1 MPELT
6 LWLTRNIRI
15 DKVNRTIAGI
25 PNISE
30 YDSPEKWEETI
41 TLLMLTKAR
50 DDDAK
55 MYKPDTT
62 KHVRVALEAIAESNL
77 LDDLKQPLTPTE
89 RKIFTQKMAN
99 LIVGVADSIDQRMD
113 WGTPLAF
120 TLLLMFWPIVFAA
133 AALTYWLNN

>member
-6 LWLTRNIRI
+6 LWLTHNIRT
-15 DKVNRTIAGI
+15 DRVNRSIAGI
-25 PNISE
+25 SNISD

-41 TLLMLTKAR
+41 NLLMLTKAR

-77 LDDLKQPLTPTE
+77 LEDLKQPLTRTKRE
-89 RKIFTQKMAN
+89 IFNQKMAN
-99 LIVGVADSIDQRMD
+99 LIVGAADSVDQRMD
-113 WGTPLAF
+113 STPLAF
-120 TLLLMFWPIVFAA
+120 ILLLMFWPIVFAA
-133 AALTYWLNN
+133 AALTSWLNS

>member
-6 LWLTRNIRI
+6 LWLTHNIRT
-15 DKVNRTIAGI
+15 DRVNRSIAGI
-25 PNISE
+25 SNISD

-41 TLLMLTKAR
+41 NLLMLTKAR

-77 LDDLKQPLTPTE
+77 LEDLKQPLTRTGRE
-89 RKIFTQKMAN
+89 IFNQKMAN
-99 LIVGVADSIDQRMD
+99 LIVGAADSVDQRMD
-113 WGTPLAF
+113 WSTAAAF
-120 TLLLMFWPIVFAA
+120 ILLLMFWPIVFAA
-133 AALTYWLNN
+133 AALTYWLNS

>member
-6 LWLTRNIRI
+6 LWLTRNIRT
-15 DKVNRTIAGI
+15 DRVNRSIAGI
-25 PNISE
+25 SNISS

-77 LDDLKQPLTPTE
+77 LDDLKQPFTRTRRE
-89 RKIFTQKMAN
+89 IFNQKMAN
-99 LIVGVADSIDQRMD
+99 LIVGVADSVDQRMD
-113 WGTPLAF
+113 WSTPLAF
-120 TLLLMFWPIVFAA
+120 ILLLMFWPIVFAA
-133 AALTYWLNN
+133 AALTYWLNT

>member
-6 LWLTRNIRI
+6 LWLTHNIRT
-15 DKVNRTIAGI
+15 NRANRSIAGI
-25 PNISE
+25 SNISE

-41 TLLMLTKAR
+41 TLLMLTEAR

-62 KHVRVALEAIAESNL
+62 KHVSVALEAIAESNL
-77 LDDLKQPLTPTE
+77 LEDLKQPLTQNGRE
-89 RKIFTQKMAN
+89 IFNQKMAN
-99 LIVGVADSIDQRMD
+99 FIVGAADSVDQRMD

-120 TLLLMFWPIVFAA
+120 ILLLMFWPIVFAA
-133 AALTYWLNN
+133 AALTYWLK